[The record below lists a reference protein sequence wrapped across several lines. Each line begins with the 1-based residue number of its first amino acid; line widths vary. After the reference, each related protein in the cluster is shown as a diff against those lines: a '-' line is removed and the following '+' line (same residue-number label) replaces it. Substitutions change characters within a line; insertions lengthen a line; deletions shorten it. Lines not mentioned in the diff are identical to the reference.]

1 MYVKSHY
8 ISHTTVPH
16 NTVTRPLRFD
26 TDHETWESSV
36 RFMWEDYI
44 DNQAPLDV
52 LLVSPDLPTTI
63 YQGTVATVVV
73 TQHPLPDR
81 AACVIST
88 FVADHSHLQNSQA
101 AYSAALFTP
110 QADLIEVPS
119 LRPAS
124 KRGPVLHCAFV
135 LRATKRL

>member
-1 MYVKSHY
+1 MIHPGAITVETFGRPPRAEQPIWHHEIWDLLRAHGDVEFQEEGPFMYVKSHY
-8 ISHTTVPH
+8 ISHTTVPR

-36 RFMWEDYI
+36 RFMWEDYV

-88 FVADHSHLQNSQA
+88 FN
-101 AYSAALFTP
+101 FC
-110 QADLIEVPS
+110 
-119 LRPAS
+119 
-124 KRGPVLHCAFV
+124 G
-135 LRATKRL
+135 